1 MGNDG
6 GSIPRR
12 IELVKEK
19 QKEVK
24 INPDLER
31 VAAWFYCALSKQP
44 LQPPIVACGLGKLYN
59 QDAILE
65 YILDKNAYGDGDKI
79 CSHITSP
86 KDTVKLNLAPNPAYD
101 EAKNAQDS
109 TTMGHLDKDIKSRFI
124 CPVSMKEMNGKHR
137 FVYLDTCGCTFA
149 EQSLKEIKTQ
159 ECVSCGKPF
168 TQDNVVVINPHKEE
182 LDRMKT
188 ILKEKKAKAKAE
200 RKAKKAAA
208 KEAGVPIEKKRK
220 READKSVS
228 PPIPTGSPA
237 QKKLQM
243 NSTAAAVM
251 GKVSQ
256 ELAEKEK
263 NKKEASSA
271 IKSIYAKKDIKG
283 NYLTMGTFNRYA

>member
-1 MGNDG
+1 MVLLCSFKGNNIQLLLC
-6 GSIPRR
+6 IPS
-12 IELVKEK
+12 
-19 QKEVK
+19 
-24 INPDLER
+24 
-31 VAAWFYCALSKQP
+31 FYLYIVYQQP

-65 YILDKNAYGDGDKI
+65 YILDKKAYGDGDRI
-79 CSHITSP
+79 CSHINSP
-86 KDTVKLNLAPNPAYD
+86 KDTVKLNLTPNPAYD
-101 EAKNAQDS
+101 EVKNAQDS
-109 TTMGHLDKDIKSRFI
+109 ATMGHLDKDVQSRFI

-137 FVYLDTCGCTFA
+137 FVYLDTCGCAFA

-168 TQDNVVVINPHKEE
+168 TQDNIIVINPQKEE
-182 LDRMKT
+182 LDRMKA

-208 KEAGVPIEKKRK
+208 KEAGVPTEKKRK
-220 READKSVS
+220 RDIDESLSS
-228 PPIPTGSPA
+228 PVQKGLPA
-237 QKKLQM
+237 PKKMAM